1 MARPK
6 KMQPQVQIQEEG
18 LVTEQEVYESLGI
31 QPSAVLQAGFGN
43 IEETPVVPIPTEPGP
58 KIVNAY
64 TVAYQLW
71 HPFQKRMIPVNDP
84 VPVIYDSW
92 LDCQIKAGLVKVK

>member
-6 KMQPQVQIQEEG
+6 KVQPQVEVEESG
-18 LVTEQEVYESLGI
+18 LVTEQEVYESLGM
-31 QPSAVLQAGFGN
+31 VTK
-43 IEETPVVPIPTEPGP
+43 EEEESVAPIPADPGP
-58 KIVNAY
+58 KVVNVY

-92 LDCQIKAGLVKVK
+92 LDAQIKAGIVKVK

>member
-6 KMQPQVQIQEEG
+6 KVEPQVEETG
-18 LVTEQEVYESLGI
+18 LVTEQEVYESLGY
-31 QPSAVLQAGFGN
+31 VTT
-43 IEETPVVPIPTEPGP
+43 EEEAIAPIPVDPGP
-58 KIVNAY
+58 KVVYAY

-84 VPVIYDSW
+84 VPVIYDNW
-92 LDCQIKAGLVKVK
+92 LGAQIKAGLVKVK